1 MHLKNNN
8 LSVIRTCINEILPG
22 FFFLFILAI
31 LLILL
36 GCVWRVWSSWTSR
49 GIRIGGKDWWF
60 ISFVY
65 VRSSHNIHIFHS
77 FHGYDEFNELGC
89 SQRMGLH
96 SSVGLSAEA
105 LTQRP
110 WVRIPLKPR
119 KHFSGS
125 FAIA

>member
-8 LSVIRTCINEILPG
+8 LYVIRSCINEILPG
-22 FFFLFILAI
+22 FFLFVLLI

-49 GIRIGGKDWWF
+49 GIRIGGKDWRF
-60 ISFVY
+60 ISFVH

-77 FHGYDEFNELGC
+77 FHEYDEFNELAC

-96 SSVGLSAEA
+96 SSVGGA
-105 LTQRP
+105 L
-110 WVRIPLKPR
+110 
-119 KHFSGS
+119 
-125 FAIA
+125 